1 VQIKGNAIKMPQP
14 SRALTFSRKLALGIV
29 ATLLTTL
36 TEWLTALSALSVLTS
51 LLTKPRL
58 TKALPG
64 DEDEICKRQQ
74 QHKATKIWKTN
85 AMNLYKSIL

>member
-1 VQIKGNAIKMPQP
+1 MHGNAVKMSQP

-29 ATLLTTL
+29 ATLLTTLLTTL

-64 DEDEICKRQQ
+64 DEDEICKRQ
-74 QHKATKIWKTN
+74 HKATKIWKAN
-85 AMNLYKSIL
+85 AMNLHKSIL